1 MNPLFSG
8 GLSPIA
14 TESAF
19 LGRLVE
25 RLKALV
31 LKTRD
36 PYGSV
41 GSNPTP
47 PVLIERMIYISKIQ
61 EITYGI
67 KKIQDILKYINPK
80 KKWDIYYYVSNS
92 VETDFTQQNIK
103 RFHLLS
109 GDEYILI
116 FDGDAL
122 LYTINVTADS
132 TLTALEELML
142 LLSKKF

>member
-1 MNPLFSG
+1 MGPWVRIPHCPF
-8 GLSPIA
+8 
-14 TESAF
+14 
-19 LGRLVE
+19 
-25 RLKALV
+25 
-31 LKTRD
+31 
-36 PYGSV
+36 
-41 GSNPTP
+41 
-47 PVLIERMIYISKIQ
+47 LIERMIYINKIQ

-67 KKIQDILKYINPK
+67 RKIQDVLKYINPK

-92 VETDFTQQNIK
+92 VETEFTQQDLQ
-103 RFHLLS
+103 RFHLMS

-116 FDGDAL
+116 FNDNAL

>member
-1 MNPLFSG
+1 
-8 GLSPIA
+8 
-14 TESAF
+14 
-19 LGRLVE
+19 
-25 RLKALV
+25 
-31 LKTRD
+31 
-36 PYGSV
+36 
-41 GSNPTP
+41 
-47 PVLIERMIYISKIQ
+47 MICISKVQ

-67 KKIQDILKYINPK
+67 KKIQNILKYINPK

-92 VETDFTQQNIK
+92 VETEFTQQNLE

-116 FDGDAL
+116 FDDDAL
-122 LYTINVTADS
+122 LYAINVTADS